1 MISLQ
6 LFQKV
11 YFMRIA
17 VLDQDKCRPKD
28 CDRMCYRF
36 CPMVRNKVYAIKFE
50 KDQEKPIIV
59 EPLCS
64 GCGICVKKCPFGA
77 LEIVNLPSELESEC
91 SHRFGENTF
100 KLFRLPVPTPSMVT
114 GLVGKNGTGKTTA
127 LKVLAGEIK
136 PNLGLF
142 DKPPEWEEII
152 LHFRG
157 SLLQDYFEKVQ
168 SGEVKVIHKPQYV
181 EKISQM
187 MDSKVATVLK
197 RADERGIMS
206 RVIELFELEGL
217 LNRSASVLSGG
228 ECQRLAI
235 ATALCREAT
244 VYIFDEPS
252 SYLDVRQRMKAARAI
267 RSLVEEGKIVL
278 VAEHDIAMLDYLS
291 DKVCVI
297 YGEPAVYGIVSHPYS
312 VRTGINIYLD
322 GYLPEDNMRFR
333 NQPIKFHVKPPTP
346 SWHSDEKLYEW
357 EELRQSFKGFNLE
370 VAAGAIYKGEVI
382 GVLGPN
388 GIGKTTFIKM
398 ISGLEGPAKGKLE
411 LPEELS
417 ISYKPQYIQ
426 TDYDGTVVRLLRDNA
441 GEEFETSHYRSEIIA
456 PLHLEKFLDR
466 KVSEL
471 SGGEAQ
477 KVVVA
482 ACLSK
487 KAKLYLIDEP
497 SAFLDVEER
506 LAVAKIIRR
515 NVESLEAAA
524 IVVEHDVSVQDFIAD
539 RLMPFFGE
547 PGKLGKA
554 SEPMGLREGMNFFL
568 KNVALTFRRDPTTG
582 RPRVNKENSKMDR
595 HQKEIGEYYYE

>member
-1 MISLQ
+1 
-6 LFQKV
+6 
-11 YFMRIA
+11 MRVA

-36 CPMVRNKVYAIKFE
+36 CPMVRSKVYAIRFE
-50 KDQEKPIIV
+50 RGGEKPVIV
-59 EPLCS
+59 EALCT
-64 GCGICVKKCPFGA
+64 GCGICIKKCPFDA
-77 LEIVNLPSELESEC
+77 LAIVNLPSELETEC

-100 KLFRLPVPTPSMVT
+100 KLFRLPVPAPSSVM

-127 LKVLAGEIK
+127 LKILAGEAK

-142 DKPPEWEEII
+142 DNPPDWEEVIR
-152 LHFRG
+152 HFRG
-157 SLLQDYFEKVQ
+157 SLLQDYFEKVRR
-168 SGEVKVIHKPQYV
+168 GDVKVVHKPQYID
-181 EKISQM
+181 KISRL
-187 MDSKVATVLK
+187 MDVKVATVLK
-197 RADERGIMS
+197 RADERGIME
-206 RVIELFELEGL
+206 RAVELFELEEL
-217 LNRSASVLSGG
+217 LDRSASVLSGG

-235 ATALCREAT
+235 AAALCRQAE

-252 SYLDVRQRMKAARAI
+252 SYLDVRQRMNAAKAI
-267 RSLVEEGKIVL
+267 RGLVEDEKTVL

-357 EELRQSFKGFNLE
+357 GDLRQSFKGFKLE
-370 VAAGAIYKGEVI
+370 VAAGVIYKGEVI

-398 ISGLEGPAKGKLE
+398 ISGIEKPSEGGLK
-411 LPEELS
+411 LPEKLP

-426 TDYDGTVVRLLRDNA
+426 TDYDGTVDGLLRESA
-441 GEEFETSHYRSEIIA
+441 GDEYETSRYRSEVIA
-456 PLHLEKFLDR
+456 PLHLEKLLDR
-466 KVSEL
+466 KVNEL

-477 KVVVA
+477 KAAVA
-482 ACLSK
+482 SCLSQ

-539 RLMPFFGE
+539 RLMPFSGE
-547 PGKLGKA
+547 PGRLGKT
-554 SEPMGLREGMNFFL
+554 SEPMGLRGGMNFFL
-568 KNVALTFRRDPTTG
+568 KEVKLTFRRDPSTG
-582 RPRVNKENSKMDR
+582 RPRVNKEGSRMDR
-595 HQKEIGEYYYE
+595 HQKEVGEHYYVSEKQ

>member
-1 MISLQ
+1 
-6 LFQKV
+6 
-11 YFMRIA
+11 MRVA

-36 CPMVRNKVYAIKFE
+36 CPMVRSKVYAIRFE
-50 KDQEKPIIV
+50 GGGEKPVIV
-59 EPLCS
+59 EALCT
-64 GCGICVKKCPFGA
+64 GCGICIKKCPFDA
-77 LEIVNLPSELESEC
+77 LAIVNLPSELETEC

-100 KLFRLPVPTPSMVT
+100 KLFRLPVPAPSSVM

-127 LKVLAGEIK
+127 LKILAGEAK

-142 DKPPEWEEII
+142 DNPPDWEEVIR
-152 LHFRG
+152 HFRG
-157 SLLQDYFEKVQ
+157 SLLQDYFEKVRR
-168 SGEVKVIHKPQYV
+168 GDVKVVHKPQYID
-181 EKISQM
+181 KISQL
-187 MDSKVATVLK
+187 MDVKVATVLK
-197 RADERGIMS
+197 RADERGIME
-206 RVIELFELEGL
+206 RAVELFELEEL
-217 LNRSASVLSGG
+217 LDRSASVLSGG
-228 ECQRLAI
+228 ECQRMAI
-235 ATALCREAT
+235 AAALCRQAD

-252 SYLDVRQRMKAARAI
+252 SYLDVRQRMNAARAI
-267 RSLVEEGKIVL
+267 RSLVEDEKTVL

-357 EELRQSFKGFNLE
+357 GDLRQSFKGFKLE
-370 VAAGAIYKGEVI
+370 VAAGVIYKGEVI

-398 ISGLEGPAKGKLE
+398 ISGMEKPSEGGLK
-411 LPEELS
+411 LPERLP

-426 TDYDGTVVRLLRDNA
+426 TDYDGTVDGLLRESA
-441 GEEFETSHYRSEIIA
+441 GDEYETSRYRSEVIA
-456 PLHLEKFLDR
+456 PLHLEKLLDR
-466 KVSEL
+466 KVNEL

-477 KVVVA
+477 KAAVA
-482 ACLSK
+482 SCLSQ

-506 LAVAKIIRR
+506 LVVAKIIRR

-539 RLMPFFGE
+539 RLMPFSGE
-547 PGKLGKA
+547 PGRLGKT

-568 KNVALTFRRDPTTG
+568 KEVKLTFRRDPSTG
-582 RPRVNKENSKMDR
+582 RPRVNKGGSRMDR
-595 HQKEIGEYYYE
+595 HQKEIGEYYYIQEKVK